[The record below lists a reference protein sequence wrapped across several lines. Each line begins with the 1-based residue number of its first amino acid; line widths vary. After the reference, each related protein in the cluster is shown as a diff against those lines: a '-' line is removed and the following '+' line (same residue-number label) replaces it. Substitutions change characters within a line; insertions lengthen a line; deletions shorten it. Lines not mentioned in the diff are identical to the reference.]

1 MLFRDGLRSI
11 EVETRI
17 HIIGLVVPDLTDT
30 HYAEVARGVARV
42 MQPKGYTVLISNSEG
57 DPESERQAISLL
69 LSCQQVDGLIL
80 ASAQAP
86 EETALFQ
93 RIEKHKLPYV
103 LIDRAFPRV
112 AAHYVGADDEQIGAL
127 ATEHL
132 ISRGCRHIAHI
143 RGPETSTGILRSK
156 GYQAAL
162 ARCGLKAPA
171 GYVASGGANDAAG
184 YSAMQKLLSV
194 NPRLDGVV
202 CFNDA
207 VAVGAIKAILEAGL
221 EVPYDIEVVGAGNV
235 HYSDI
240 LRVPLST
247 IDLNSTLTGERA
259 AGLLLKTIES
269 SEPVPAERVLI
280 PFDLVT
286 RESSQAVAV

>member
-1 MLFRDGLRSI
+1 
-11 EVETRI
+11 VETRI

-30 HYAEVARGVARV
+30 HFAEVSRSVARV
-42 MQPKGYTVLISNSEG
+42 MQPNGYTVLISNSEG
-57 DPESERQAISLL
+57 DPDSERQAIHLL
-69 LSCQQVDGLIL
+69 LACSQVDGLIL
-80 ASAQAP
+80 ASAQPAG
-86 EETALFQ
+86 ETALFQ

-103 LIDRAFPRV
+103 LIDREFPGV
-112 AAHYVGADDEQIGAL
+112 TASYVGADDEEIGAV

-143 RGPETSTGILRSK
+143 RGPETSTGIGRSK
-156 GYQAAL
+156 GYSATL
-162 ARCGLKAPA
+162 ARHGLKAA
-171 GYVASGGANDAAG
+171 RGYVASGGSSDSDGSAAMCG
-184 YSAMQKLLSV
+184 LLSV
-194 NPRLDGVV
+194 TPRLDGVV

-247 IDLNSTLTGERA
+247 IDLNSSLMGERA
-259 AGLLLKTIES
+259 ARMLLRTLES
-269 SEPVPAERVLI
+269 KEPLPPEHVLI
-280 PFDLVT
+280 PFQLVA
-286 RESSQAVAV
+286 RESSKAVAG

>member
-1 MLFRDGLRSI
+1 MES
-11 EVETRI
+11 RI

-30 HYAEVARGVARV
+30 HFAEVARGVARV
-42 MQPKGYTVLISNSEG
+42 MRPKGYTVLISNSEG
-57 DPESERQAISLL
+57 DADSERQAIDLL
-69 LSCQQVDGLIL
+69 ISCSQVDGLIL
-80 ASAQAP
+80 ASAQPP

-103 LIDRAFPRV
+103 LIDRAFQGV
-112 AAHYVGADDEQIGAL
+112 EANYVGADDEEIGAV

-143 RGPETSTGILRSK
+143 HGPDTSTGALRSK
-156 GYQAAL
+156 GYSAAL
-162 ARCGLKAPA
+162 ARHGLKAPA
-171 GYVASGGANDAAG
+171 GYVVSGGANDLAG
-184 YSAMQKLLSV
+184 YEAMGSLLSV

-221 EVPYDIEVVGAGNV
+221 EVPYDIEVVGTGNV

-247 IDLNSTLTGERA
+247 IDLNSSVMGERA
-259 AGLLLKTIES
+259 AGLLLRTLES
-269 SEPVPAERVLI
+269 VEPLPPERVEI
-280 PFDLVT
+280 PFELVA
-286 RESSQAVAV
+286 RESSKAVAV

>member
-1 MLFRDGLRSI
+1 MESK
-11 EVETRI
+11 V

-30 HYAEVARGVARV
+30 HFARVASGVARV
-42 MQPKGYTVLISNSEG
+42 MQPSGYTVLISNSEG
-57 DPESERQAISLL
+57 DAERERQAVHLL
-69 LSCQQVDGLIL
+69 LCCPQVDGIVL

-86 EETALFQ
+86 GETALFRQ
-93 RIEKHKLPYV
+93 IEKHKLPFV
-103 LIDRAFPRV
+103 LIDRDFPEIG
-112 AAHYVGADDEQIGAL
+112 ASYVGADDEEIGTV

-132 ISRGCRHIAHI
+132 IARGCRHIAHI
-143 RGPETSTGILRSK
+143 DGPETSSG
-156 GYQAAL
+156 AAR
-162 ARCGLKAPA
+162 AK
-171 GYVASGGANDAAG
+171 GYVAALRGHGLKVAPGYVVRGGSSDASG
-184 YSAMQKLLSV
+184 YEAMRRLLSV

-247 IDLNSTLTGERA
+247 IDLSSTLMGERA
-259 AGLLLKTIES
+259 AEVMARMLES
-269 SEPVPAERVLI
+269 KEPAPAERIIVPFELI
-280 PFDLVT
+280 A
-286 RESSQAVAV
+286 RESSKTVAV

>member
-1 MLFRDGLRSI
+1 M
-11 EVETRI
+11 ENRI

-30 HYAEVARGVARV
+30 HFAKVASGVARI
-42 MQPKGYTVLISNSEG
+42 MQPRGYTVLISNSEG
-57 DPESERQAISLL
+57 DADAERHAIDLL
-69 LSCQQVDGLIL
+69 LSCSHVEGLIL

-86 EETALFQ
+86 NETALF
-93 RIEKHKLPYV
+93 RRLEKHKMPFV
-103 LIDRAFPRV
+103 LLDRDFP
-112 AAHYVGADDEQIGAL
+112 AAAANFVGSDDEEIGWV

-143 RGPETSTGILRSK
+143 EGPATSAAAGRARGYTAALGGHGLRS
-156 GYQAAL
+156 AD
-162 ARCGLKAPA
+162 
-171 GYVASGGANDAAG
+171 GYVVRGGSSDAAG
-184 YSAMQKLLSV
+184 YEAMRRLLSV

-202 CFNDA
+202 CYNDA

-247 IDLNSTLTGERA
+247 VDLNSVTAGERA
-259 AGLLLKTIES
+259 AELLLGVLES
-269 SEPVPAERVLI
+269 PEPRPPERVLI
-280 PFDLVT
+280 PFELVA
-286 RESSQAVAV
+286 RESSKAVAV

>member
-1 MLFRDGLRSI
+1 MA
-11 EVETRI
+11 VESRI

-30 HYAEVARGVARV
+30 HFARVASGVARV
-42 MQPKGYTVLISNSEG
+42 MQPSGYTVLISNSEG
-57 DPESERQAISLL
+57 DAESERQAVHLL
-69 LSCQQVDGLIL
+69 LSCSQVDGIIL

-86 EETALFQ
+86 GEMALF
-93 RIEKHKLPYV
+93 RHIEQHKMPLV
-103 LIDRAFPRV
+103 LIDRDFPEV
-112 AAHYVGADDEQIGAL
+112 ATNYVGADEQEIGTV

-132 ISRGCRHIAHI
+132 IARGCRHIAHI
-143 RGPETSTGILRSK
+143 EGPETSSGTARSR
-156 GYQAAL
+156 GYTAAL
-162 ARCGLKAPA
+162 RGHGLKSAA
-171 GYVASGGANDAAG
+171 GYVVRGGSTDASGHAA
-184 YSAMQKLLSV
+184 MCQLLSV

-247 IDLNSTLTGERA
+247 IDLSSAQMGERA
-259 AGLLLKTIES
+259 AGLMLRTLGSK
-269 SEPVPAERVLI
+269 EPLPPERVIVPFELI
-280 PFDLVT
+280 A
-286 RESSQAVAV
+286 RESSKAIAV